1 MAARASSTTGSRPK
15 ACGLDNPA
23 IARILREIADLL
35 EIKGEN
41 PFKIRAYRNCAD
53 IAANH
58 PHELSLLDE
67 AGLREIPGIG
77 KDLAGRIREI
87 SQTGDTGFHRELL
100 AEFPATILDLL
111 SLQGVGPKTVAT
123 LYRDL
128 GIRTL
133 DDLEKAC
140 TDGRIR
146 ALKGMGAKKEALILK
161 ALDERK
167 RFAGR
172 HLLSHA
178 HDASSDLQSYLRE
191 RAPGAVIEAVGSLR
205 RGCDTCGDL
214 DLLATGA
221 PPTLMDDFIEYRL
234 VERVLGHGETKSSV
248 LLQGGFQADLRLVVP
263 ESRGAAMQYFTGS
276 KAHNISLRQRAIDQG
291 FLLNE
296 YGLFRTL
303 DGDADSDATGERVA
317 GETEE
322 GIYRALGLDY
332 IEPALRENRGEIAA
346 AAAHA
351 LPRLITLQDLRG
363 DLHMHTVETDGK
375 DDIETMARAALALG
389 YDYIAIT
396 DHSQSLAMANGLD
409 ETRALAHAAR
419 IREIGSRLDGITLL
433 AGIECDIRPDGSM
446 DLADDCLAQLDIVVA
461 SVHSQF
467 NMEPAQM
474 TARMLRAIENP
485 YVDIMGHAT
494 GRMLLRREPYQV
506 DVDALLKAAAARG
519 VAFEINSQI
528 YRLDLNDVQARLAKQ
543 RGVKLVISSDAH
555 SHRGLEVVRWG
566 VQVARRA
573 WLEAGDVLNTKPL
586 AEFRNA
592 LRRQAAH
599 A

>member
-1 MAARASSTTGSRPK
+1 
-15 ACGLDNPA
+15 LDNPA

-53 IAANH
+53 TAANH

-67 AGLREIPGIG
+67 TGLREIPGIG

-133 DDLEKAC
+133 EDLEKAC

-178 HDASSDLQSYLRE
+178 HDASTDLQSYLRE
-191 RAPGAVIEAVGSLR
+191 RAPGAIIEAVGSLR

-276 KAHNISLRQRAIDQG
+276 KAHNIALRDRAIG
-291 FLLNE
+291 LGLKLNE
-296 YGLFRTL
+296 YGLYRI
-303 DGDADSDATGERVA
+303 DDDSRIAGER
-317 GETEE
+317 EE
-322 GIYRALGLDY
+322 DIYAALGL
-332 IEPALRENRGEIAA
+332 EWVPPELREMRGEIEAA
-346 AAAHA
+346 AARTM
-351 LPRLITLQDLRG
+351 PRLIERADLRG
-363 DLHMHTVETDGK
+363 DLHMHTIETDGK
-375 DDIETMARAALALG
+375 DDIRTMAAAAHEAGLE
-389 YDYIAIT
+389 YIAIT

-409 ETRALAHAAR
+409 ERRALAHAER
-419 IREIGSRLDGITLL
+419 IRAVDAEGHGIRLL
-433 AGIECDIRPDGSM
+433 AGIECDIKPDGSL
-446 DLADDCLAQLDIVVA
+446 DLADDCLAALDIVVA
-461 SVHSQF
+461 SVHSAF
-467 NMEPAQM
+467 NQERQEM
-474 TARMLRAIENP
+474 TARVLRAIDNAH
-485 YVDIMGHAT
+485 VDILGHPT
-494 GRMLLRREPYQV
+494 GRKLLNRQAYPIDVEAV
-506 DVDALLKAAAARG
+506 VDAAKRAGMA
-519 VAFEINSQI
+519 VEINSQPH
-528 YRLDLNDVQARLAKQ
+528 RLDLNDVHAKLARD
-543 RGVKLVISSDAH
+543 RGVPIVISSDSH
-555 SHRGLEVVRWG
+555 SRQALGFLRWG
-566 VQVARRA
+566 VAMGRRA
-573 WLEAGDVLNTKPL
+573 WLQPADVLNTRPFD
-586 AEFRNA
+586 EFRA
-592 LRRQAAH
+592 SLRRH
-599 A
+599 RRPRS